1 MSSLS
6 RGSYI
11 SFGKFFLSH
20 LPVFEIR
27 AINHI
32 YWILITPSLN
42 PNTVYPPPPSYP
54 RAPPPPSPSPS
65 NQPPHRL
72 CASAHSLQR
81 APLPHRLRP
90 QLLAGALH
98 PCSPPPRASAAGS
111 RRGGPPHPAPASAA
125 GSRRGGPPHATP
137 AAAAAPRPPHAAAR
151 RLCHAP
157 PLPRLPSPKKTS

>member
-11 SFGKFFLSH
+11 SFGRFFLSH

-54 RAPPPPSPSPS
+54 RAPPPPSPS
-65 NQPPHRL
+65 NQLPHRL
-72 CASAHSLQR
+72 SASAHSLQH
-81 APLPHRLRP
+81 APLPHRR
-90 QLLAGALH
+90 GG
-98 PCSPPPRASAAGS
+98 PPRPAPAAGS
-111 RRGGPPHPAPASAA
+111 RHGGPPHPAS
-125 GSRRGGPPHATP
+125 
-137 AAAAAPRPPHAAAR
+137 AAAAAPRPPHAAAYASCGSYIGAPSLSRPR
-151 RLCHAP
+151 RG
-157 PLPRLPSPKKTS
+157 RG